1 MENYSAANKRIAKN
15 TMLMYI
21 NLFVTMAIG
30 LYTSRVVLRILGV
43 SDYGLFNVV
52 GGVMTLFTFIQG
64 SLAGTTSR
72 FINVELGK
80 KDGDMNRIFNVCLL
94 LHTGLAA
101 IIIILAETVGLWYMY
116 NYLNVA
122 PGKLGDAIFI
132 YQISIITTTLGIIN
146 TPYGALFGSHER
158 FLFTTSISIANTI
171 LRLFIVIFMQ
181 YYNGNHLRYYAVAMS
196 FTTINSFVLY
206 HWVAKRDWPEYI
218 KWNFVKGWKN
228 YKELLVFSNYNILST
243 MSMLAR
249 RTGSDL
255 LLNFFF
261 GTAVNGAYAI
271 SKTVSNYVHG
281 FTGQF
286 DGASGPQIIQSYSE
300 GNYNRCYSLVYKIGK
315 FCLLLFEWFFFPLI
329 VELEFI
335 LRLWLGKVPEGAV
348 EFCYANLLVLGVAF
362 TSGGITQLVN
372 ASGKVKWFKI
382 QSSFWFLI
390 CIPIGYIL
398 FRLSFPPTSILYL
411 FIMADIIQRIIYLY
425 LMKRILGF
433 PSMSFVKYTYMRPFV
448 ISIIMSLYI
457 LLYNYLH
464 IEATV
469 FKLSGITITFLLNT
483 IVIYFI
489 GLTSNE
495 RVRINGFITNKLK
508 KYVH

>member
-1 MENYSAANKRIAKN
+1 
-15 TMLMYI
+15 
-21 NLFVTMAIG
+21 MAIG

-43 SDYGLFNVV
+43 SDYGLFSVV
-52 GGVMTLFTFIQG
+52 GGVLTLFTFIQG
-64 SLAGTTSR
+64 SLAGATSR

-80 KDGDMNRIFNVCLL
+80 KDGNMNHIFNACLL
-94 LHTGLAA
+94 LHIGLAA
-101 IIIILAETVGLWYMY
+101 VIIILAETVGLWYIY

-196 FTTINSFVLY
+196 LTTVNTFVLY

-255 LLNFFF
+255 LINYFF

-271 SKTVSNYVHG
+271 AKTVSSYVTS
-281 FTGQF
+281 FTAKF
-286 DGASGPQIIQSYSE
+286 DGASGPQIIQAYTE

-315 FCLLLFEWFFFPLI
+315 FCLLLFEWVFFPLI
-329 VELEFI
+329 IELEFI
-335 LRLWLGKVPEGAV
+335 LHLWLGKVPEGAV
-348 EFCYANLLVLGVAF
+348 EFCFANLLVIAVAF
-362 TSGGITQLVN
+362 SGGGIVQLIH

-382 QSSFWFLI
+382 QISFWFLI

-398 FRLSFPPTSILYL
+398 FILKFPPTTILYI
-411 FIMADIIQRIIYLY
+411 FVIADIMQRITSLY

-433 PSMSFVKYTYMRPFV
+433 PSMTFVKYAYFRPIF
-448 ISIIMSLYI
+448 ISTIMSI
-457 LLYNYLH
+457 FVLLYKYCH
-464 IEATV
+464 IDGT
-469 FKLSGITITFLLNT
+469 FLKLSGIVFTFLINT
-483 IVIYFI
+483 IVIYYI

-495 RVRINGFITNKLK
+495 RIRIHGFITNKLTK
-508 KYVH
+508 WVH

>member
-1 MENYSAANKRIAKN
+1 MENYSSANKRIAKN

-21 NLFVTMAIG
+21 NMFVTMAIG

-43 SDYGLFNVV
+43 SDYGLFSVV
-52 GGVMTLFTFIQG
+52 GGVLTLFTFIQG
-64 SLAGTTSR
+64 SLAGATSR

-80 KDGDMNRIFNVCLL
+80 KDGNMNHIFNACLL
-94 LHTGLAA
+94 LHLGLAA
-101 IIIILAETVGLWYMY
+101 IIFLLAETVGLWYIY

-122 PGKLGDAIFI
+122 PGKLGDAVFI

-146 TPYGALFGSHER
+146 TPYGALFSSHER

-181 YYNGNHLRYYAVAMS
+181 YYNGNHLRFYAVAMS
-196 FTTINSFVLY
+196 LTTVNTFVLY
-206 HWVAKRDWPEYI
+206 HWVAKRDWPTYI

-255 LLNFFF
+255 LINYFF

-271 SKTVSNYVHG
+271 AKTVSSYVTS
-281 FTGQF
+281 FTAKF
-286 DGASGPQIIQSYSE
+286 DGASGPQIIQAYAE

-315 FCLLLFEWFFFPLI
+315 FCLLLFEWVFFPLI

-335 LRLWLGKVPEGAV
+335 LHLWLGKVPEGAV
-348 EFCYANLLVLGVAF
+348 EFCYANLLVIAVAF
-362 TSGGITQLVN
+362 SGGGIVILVN
-372 ASGKVKWFKI
+372 ASGRVKWFKI
-382 QSSFWFLI
+382 QGCFWFLI
-390 CIPIGYIL
+390 CIPIGYFL
-398 FRLSFPPTSILYL
+398 FRLGFPPTSILYL
-411 FIMADIIQRIIYLY
+411 FAIADIIQRVIYLY

-433 PSMSFVKYTYMRPFV
+433 PSMTYVKYAYMRPCI
-448 ISIIMSLYI
+448 ISIIMSVFV
-457 LLYNYLH
+457 LLYKYYH
-464 IEATV
+464 IDGTI
-469 FKLSGITITFLLNT
+469 LRISGIAFTFLINT
-483 IVIYFI
+483 IFIYYI

-508 KYVH
+508 K

>member
-1 MENYSAANKRIAKN
+1 
-15 TMLMYI
+15 
-21 NLFVTMAIG
+21 MAIG

-52 GGVMTLFTFIQG
+52 GGVMTLFTFIHG
-64 SLAGTTSR
+64 SLAGATSR

-80 KDGDMNRIFNVCLL
+80 KDGNMNHIFNACLL
-94 LHTGLAA
+94 LHIGLAA
-101 IIIILAETVGLWYMY
+101 IIIILAETVGLWYIY

-122 PGKLGDAIFI
+122 PGKLGDAVFI

-206 HWVAKRDWPEYI
+206 HWVAKRDWPTYI

-255 LLNFFF
+255 LINYFF

-271 SKTVSNYVHG
+271 AKTVSSYVTS
-281 FTGQF
+281 FTAKF
-286 DGASGPQIIQSYSE
+286 DGASGPQIIQAYTE
-300 GNYNRCYSLVYKIGK
+300 GNYSRCYSLVYKIGK
-315 FCLLLFEWFFFPLI
+315 FCLLLFEWVFFPFV

-335 LRLWLGKVPEGAV
+335 LRLWLGKVPEGAAD
-348 EFCYANLLVLGVAF
+348 FCYANLLVIAVAF
-362 TSGGITQLVN
+362 TCGGIAQVVN
-372 ASGKVKWFKI
+372 ASGKIKWIKI
-382 QSSFWFLI
+382 NLSFWFII
-390 CIPIGYIL
+390 CVPIGYIL
-398 FRLSFPPTSILYL
+398 FKFNFPPTSILYL
-411 FIMADIIQRIIYLY
+411 FIVADVIQRIIQLY
-425 LMKRILGF
+425 LLKRILNFDSLSYIRNAYAKPFYIAMIMTPCTLLYKQIGISSDLYRVF
-433 PSMSFVKYTYMRPFV
+433 GILISFVFT
-448 ISIIMSLYI
+448 SIL
-457 LLYNYLH
+457 
-464 IEATV
+464 
-469 FKLSGITITFLLNT
+469 
-483 IVIYFI
+483 IYYI
-489 GLTSNE
+489 GLTKNE
-495 RVRINGFITNKLK
+495 RQKTISYITNKIK
-508 KYVH
+508 KK